1 MKNKTYSLNSH
12 TQRTRQG
19 RVEKRKKRENKI
31 ETPLPIPPE
40 PTPRDKT
47 SPLRSPEQFKSLRE
61 IENIRYDIFELGKLM
76 DKEITNN
83 VPENSGMFKGVVTER
98 KLWKRFVQCY
108 ARFCGNLSKSCD
120 YCGISRNHFYR
131 ARERYPSL
139 NLLIQLIDDR
149 FLDTVEETMKRHAL
163 LPNSIVERFFILKNC
178 RKNKYG
184 DGDDKTPI
192 SIEVKFNN
200 LQMMREGNKQE
211 IPNGETDPR
220 G

>member
-1 MKNKTYSLNSH
+1 M
-12 TQRTRQG
+12 
-19 RVEKRKKRENKI
+19 RENKKR
-31 ETPLPIPPE
+31 TPLPIPPD
-40 PTPRDKT
+40 TYPRDKT
-47 SPLRSPEQFKSLRE
+47 QSLRSPEQSKSSERPLSDVRE
-61 IENIRYDIFELGKLM
+61 LSSIQQDVFELGKLLEQ
-76 DKEITNN
+76 EITK
-83 VPENSGMFKGVVTER
+83 NSPTDGGMFKGVVTER

-120 YCGISRNHFYR
+120 FCGISRNHFYR

-163 LPNSIVERFFILKNC
+163 LPNSVVERFFILKNC
-178 RKNKYG
+178 RKDKYG
-184 DGDDKTPI
+184 DVGDKAPV

-200 LQMMREGNKQE
+200 LSMMRTQDKE
-211 IPNGETDPR
+211 IPGESDDREEDIR